1 MARHAGACADDAALI
16 PARAVRRAVIDCD
29 MTSQA
34 VLETHVQLERRQLI
48 LGLASLPMLAA
59 AKRATAG
66 EEARLAVVDQAAF
79 TEPWAAVEFTF
90 ELEGERVPAIV
101 IRLPG
106 ERWYAS
112 SLICPH
118 AKCVTRY
125 FSDVTVARDT
135 FDVAAQNPVLGC
147 PCHFSVFDV
156 ANGGKVI
163 SGPAPGAPLQL
174 SVEARDGK
182 VFIDR

>member
-1 MARHAGACADDAALI
+1 MTLQTALA
-16 PARAVRRAVIDCD
+16 PVVR
-29 MTSQA
+29 
-34 VLETHVQLERRQLI
+34 LERRQLI
-48 LGLASLPMLAA
+48 WGLASLPMLAA
-59 AKRATAG
+59 AKRATAAQ
-66 EEARLAVVDQAAF
+66 EARLAVADQSTLAE
-79 TEPWAAVEFTF
+79 TWAAVEFTF

-135 FDVAAQNPVLGC
+135 FDVATENPVLGC

-163 SGPAPGAPLQL
+163 SGPAASAPLQL

-182 VFIDR
+182 VFVSR